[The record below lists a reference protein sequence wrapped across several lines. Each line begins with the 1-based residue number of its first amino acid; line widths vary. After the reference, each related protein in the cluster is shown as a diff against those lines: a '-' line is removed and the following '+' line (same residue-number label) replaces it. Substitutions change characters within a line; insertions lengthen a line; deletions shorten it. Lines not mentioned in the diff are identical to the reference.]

1 MSNVDPKTRVTAAQ
15 TRKNIEAYHALSTM
29 PDYKANNP
37 AHSREA
43 AEAAYQKLIAAE
55 RKAII
60 DKATSAASDDA
71 LAAARLYLQDV
82 ILGVKLEAKALYG
95 PSSDQV
101 AALGLKKKS
110 EKAKKST
117 KAKVKKTE

>member
-1 MSNVDPKTRVTAAQ
+1 MSNVDPNTKVTAAQ
-15 TRKNIEAYHALSTM
+15 TRKNVAAYHALSTM

-43 AEAAYQKLIAAE
+43 AEAAYQTLIAAE

-71 LAAARLYLQDV
+71 VVAARRGLQDV

-110 EKAKKST
+110 EKAKKS
-117 KAKVKKTE
+117 KAKVTKTEG

>member
-1 MSNVDPKTRVTAAQ
+1 MSNVDPKTKVTAAQ
-15 TRKNIEAYHALSTM
+15 TRKNIAAYQALTNM

-43 AEAAYQKLIAAE
+43 AYQTLIAAE
-55 RKAII
+55 RKAVI

-71 LAAARLYLQDV
+71 VVSARRGLQDV

-110 EKAKKST
+110 EKAKKS
-117 KAKVKKTE
+117 KAKVKTTGV